1 MLLFWL
7 ALAASLLAV
16 VAALTITTVRGI
28 GLFRE
33 AKRVGGRIN
42 QEVAGIERG
51 TVAIEG
57 HLAAAADSSEALTRA
72 LARLTASRARL
83 NVLLAAIEDAR
94 ATVRLVTAYLPRK

>member
-1 MLLFWL
+1 MLLLWL

-16 VAALTITTVRGI
+16 VAASTVTTVRGI
-28 GLFRE
+28 GLFRD
-33 AKRVGGRIN
+33 AKRVGGRFG

-51 TVAIEG
+51 TAAIEG
-57 HLAAAADSSEALTRA
+57 HLTNAAESSEALSRA
-72 LARLTASRARL
+72 VARLNASRTRL